1 MSEAYDVPPSDVRVG
16 PYRVVAELARGGMA
30 AVFLAVRDG
39 AGGEVVAIKQVHPHL
54 AHDPEFVAMLMDEAR
69 IASMIH
75 HPNVIEIRDYALGD
89 PSGQNYIA
97 MEYAEGEA
105 LSLVIKDSIA
115 RGVRMDYAMSASI
128 GADIAGALH
137 AAHELRG
144 PDGALL
150 GIVHRDVS
158 PQNVILTYDGEI
170 KLTDFGIAKAV
181 GRLQRTQPGEIKGK
195 LAYMAPEQA
204 YGRPVDRRSD
214 LYSLGVVLYELALGR
229 RLFGGKTDAETIR
242 NIMQHAVPAPRAVDP
257 GFPVAFE
264 EILLSLL
271 MADPAQ
277 RFQSAGALE
286 RALRSLAT
294 SLDAG
299 DITARR
305 AEFLRSLEPDRF
317 RQKRSILTREAG
329 RARTPTRPAA
339 RPVSQPP
346 IASQSSSTP
355 PLAPQD
361 PSTLIASP
369 RKGDP
374 VPSPP
379 AGGLYAATVEA
390 DFATMVREA
399 RAQAARESSPAPPQP
414 SFPPPAPRAS
424 LGPPPQPSFPPPPS
438 SPYHLGPAAQSSQPS
453 PAPVHAPRSN
463 RALLAVIA
471 VALVVLV
478 VSGVVVA
485 VRLL

>member
-1 MSEAYDVPPSDVRVG
+1 MSEAYQVPPSEVRVG

-30 AVFLAVRDG
+30 AVFLAVRADG
-39 AGGEVVAIKQVHPHL
+39 SGEVVAIKQIHPHL

-75 HPNVIEIRDYALGD
+75 HPSVIEIRDYQLGEV
-89 PSGQNYIA
+89 GAQNFIA
-97 MEYAEGEA
+97 MEYAEGET
-105 LSLVIKDSIA
+105 LSLVIRDSIA
-115 RGVRMDYAMSASI
+115 RGIKLDYAMSASI
-128 GADIAGALH
+128 GADVAGGLH

-150 GIVHRDVS
+150 EIVHRDVS
-158 PQNVILTYDGEI
+158 PQNVILTYDGKV

-242 NIMQHAVPAPRAVDP
+242 NIMQHQIPAPRSIDP
-257 GFPVAFE
+257 AFPVAYE
-264 EILLSLL
+264 EVLLALL
-271 MADPAQ
+271 TADPAQ

-294 SLDAG
+294 SLDPG
-299 DITARR
+299 DIAARR
-305 AEFLRSLEPDRF
+305 GEFLRSLEPDRF
-317 RQKRSILTREAG
+317 RQKRSILTQESA

-339 RPVSQPP
+339 RPVA
-346 IASQSSSTP
+346 ASAVAPAVEAPAPAATASTP
-355 PLAPQD
+355 PPVATPPRPTPSAPVSA
-361 PSTLIASP
+361 PPP
-369 RKGDP
+369 RPQSHALD
-374 VPSPP
+374 
-379 AGGLYAATVEA
+379 ATMEA

-399 RAQAARESSPAPPQP
+399 RSQATTPPPPPAVSVPPAPP
-414 SFPPPAPRAS
+414 ALLA
-424 LGPPPQPSFPPPPS
+424 PPPPVV
-438 SPYHLGPAAQSSQPS
+438 A
-453 PAPVHAPRSN
+453 PAPPPR
-463 RALLAVIA
+463 RRTALWAVIVIATLILLASAAV
-471 VALVVLV
+471 VAL
-478 VSGVVVA
+478 
-485 VRLL
+485 RLSESV